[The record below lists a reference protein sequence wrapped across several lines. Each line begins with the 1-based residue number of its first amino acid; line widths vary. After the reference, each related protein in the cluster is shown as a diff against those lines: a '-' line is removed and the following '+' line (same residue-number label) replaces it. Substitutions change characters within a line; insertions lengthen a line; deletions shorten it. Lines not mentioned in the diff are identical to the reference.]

1 VARGKR
7 LQLFQTVV
15 LLALALYFGYNLI
28 SGNITNYINTRFA
41 WLSYA
46 AAILFALLGLI
57 SLYFLLR
64 DARDDAPRAFGQ
76 GQQRIT
82 LPVAMVMLIPLA
94 FGVLLPSR
102 PLGAEAITGGVTI
115 NAAAGASAALITKDP
130 LERNVL
136 DWARTFTGS
145 SLPATFDGERADVIG
160 FVYTEP
166 SFPDNHFMVARFTVS
181 CCVADASPIGL
192 PVLYDGVDAPPE
204 GEWVRIQGMFR
215 AGDFRGQTTPVLL
228 ADSVEVVAQPEHPY
242 LYP

>member
-1 VARGKR
+1 MFRGTR
-7 LQLFQTVV
+7 LQFLQTLI
-15 LLALALYFGYNLI
+15 LLAMALYFAYNLL

-46 AAILFALLGLI
+46 AAILFALLGLV
-57 SLYFLLR
+57 SLYYLLR
-64 DARDDAPRAFGQ
+64 GQRDNAPRVFST
-76 GQQRIT
+76 QQRIT
-82 LPVAMVMLIPLA
+82 LPIAMVMLIPLA

-115 NAAAGASAALITKDP
+115 NAAASASAALISKDP

-136 DWARTFTGS
+136 DWARTFTSS

-166 SFPDNHFMVARFTVS
+166 SFPENHFMVARFTVS

-192 PVLYDGVDAPPE
+192 PVLYTGTADVAE

-215 AGDFRGQTTPVLL
+215 AGDFRGQTTPILQ
-228 ADSVEVVAQPEHPY
+228 ADSVEIVAQPEHPY